1 MRSGR
6 VAAVVADQVDLDE
19 PGSGV
24 VPVGPGAHRDLT
36 FEQRSRLGGGTSL
49 ELILGSLTGQATID
63 GGRRHRHQQRRGVLI
78 DDQFPEMAQHRHQ
91 LGQHRRQPLAGRHSQ
106 HSPLQAFPNREG
118 CVVRD
123 ESYLHFGGMCF
134 IAGIDADS
142 AARDTI
148 DGLLVICLACTH
160 AAFIPIEDVATTIR
174 CPRCLHHSD
183 LTRER
188 WKLPIEE
195 PQWYYD
201 LHPIARSLLK
211 DNGHVPL
218 LLSQHLRSKSDQSFT
233 MRRNSN

>member
-1 MRSGR
+1 LAIKALARQHQEGIW
-6 VAAVVADQVDLDE
+6 ALHQ
-19 PGSGV
+19 
-24 VPVGPGAHRDLT
+24 T
-36 FEQRSRLGGGTSL
+36 NSRLRSVLL
-49 ELILGSLTGQATID
+49 EFYPQA
-63 GGRRHRHQQRRGVLI
+63 
-78 DDQFPEMAQHRHQ
+78 
-91 LGQHRRQPLAGRHSQ
+91 
-106 HSPLQAFPNREG
+106 LQAFPNREG

-195 PQWYYD
+195 PQWYHD

-218 LLSQHLRSKSDQSFT
+218 LLSQHLSSKSDQSFT
-233 MRRNSN
+233 TRRNSN